1 MANPRQPQRQ
11 RRICSAARQLIQ
23 SFEGLELRSYP
34 DPGSGGAPWTCCWGH
49 TGPDVQPN
57 QTYTNSDCER
67 FFSSDLARF
76 EQGVEALLPGLPQ
89 HQFCALVS
97 WAFNVGLNAVQA
109 SSLRRRIQA
118 GEPPALV
125 IAQELPRWN
134 KGASGVLAGLNRRRA
149 AEVEHA
155 IRADAIST
163 AAEASEPPTATPAV
177 HETEAVPETASD
189 PAATT
194 TAAIALA
201 DFFSHYAALPH
212 QRQAIALLQ
221 HALQGHPVLEA
232 SHAWVQ
238 TYRSA
243 PSASADATTIQLS
256 VPYFPQH
263 DSDTAHG
270 DRMCFSSTN
279 AMLLESLRPGS
290 LTSARSGPHQQPDDL
305 YLRHLLNHHGDTTS
319 AAAQIQALRHW
330 GISARFRT
338 DGTPQHLI
346 AQLQRGIP
354 IPIGVLHK
362 GSWQQPTGG
371 GHWLL
376 IVGIDTT
383 TEQWIVHDPAGEMHV
398 RSGGYGPRSA
408 TAGRFIRY
416 SLEGLNAR
424 WLIEG
429 PASGWFIQADA

>member
-1 MANPRQPQRQ
+1 MANQPQRQ

-49 TGPDVQPN
+49 TGADVQPN

-67 FFSSDLARF
+67 LFSSDLARF

-97 WAFNVGLNAVQA
+97 WAFNVGLHAVQG

-155 IRADAIST
+155 ITAD
-163 AAEASEPPTATPAV
+163 PDTP
-177 HETEAVPETASD
+177 AVPETASD

-194 TAAIALA
+194 TAIALA

-279 AMLLESLRPGS
+279 AMLLEFLRPGS

-305 YLRHLLNHHGDTTS
+305 YLSHLLNHHGDTTS

-330 GISARFRT
+330 GINARFRT

-346 AQLQRGIP
+346 TQLQRGIP

-376 IVGIDTT
+376 IVGIDNTT
-383 TEQWIVHDPAGEMHV
+383 QQWIVHDPAGEMHV
-398 RSGGYGPRSA
+398 RSGGYAPRSA
-408 TAGRFIRY
+408 TAGRSIRY
-416 SLEGLNAR
+416 SFEGLNAR

>member
-1 MANPRQPQRQ
+1 MANQPQRQ

-49 TGPDVQPN
+49 TGADVQPN

-67 FFSSDLARF
+67 LFSSDLARF

-97 WAFNVGLNAVQA
+97 WAFNVGLHAVQG

-155 IRADAIST
+155 ITAD
-163 AAEASEPPTATPAV
+163 PDTP
-177 HETEAVPETASD
+177 AVPETASD

-194 TAAIALA
+194 TAIALA

-232 SHAWVQ
+232 SHSWVQ
-238 TYRSA
+238 TYRTPTTSEQA
-243 PSASADATTIQLS
+243 RAESQQQRSATTIQLS

-279 AMLLESLRPGS
+279 AMLLEFLRPGS

-305 YLRHLLNHHGDTTS
+305 YLSHLLNHHGDTTS

-330 GISARFRT
+330 GINARFRT

-346 AQLQRGIP
+346 TQLQRGIP

-376 IVGIDTT
+376 IVGIDNTT
-383 TEQWIVHDPAGEMHV
+383 QQWIVHDPAGEMHV
-398 RSGGYGPRSA
+398 RTPPQDVPSA
-408 TAGRFIRY
+408 TPLR
-416 SLEGLNAR
+416 
-424 WLIEG
+424 
-429 PASGWFIQADA
+429 ASTPVG

>member
-1 MANPRQPQRQ
+1 MANQPQRQ
-11 RRICSAARQLIQ
+11 RLICSAARQLIQ

-49 TGPDVQPN
+49 TGADVQPN

-67 FFSSDLARF
+67 LFSSDLARF

-97 WAFNVGLNAVQA
+97 WAFNVGLHAVQG

-155 IRADAIST
+155 ITAD
-163 AAEASEPPTATPAV
+163 PDTP
-177 HETEAVPETASD
+177 AVPETASD

-194 TAAIALA
+194 TAIALA

-290 LTSARSGPHQQPDDL
+290 LTSARSKPHQQPDDL

-319 AAAQIQALRHW
+319 ASAQIQALRHW

-383 TEQWIVHDPAGEMHV
+383 TQQWIVHDPAGEMHV
-398 RSGGYGPRSA
+398 RSGGYATRSA
-408 TAGRFIRY
+408 TAGRSIRY
-416 SLEGLNAR
+416 SFEGLNAR

>member
-11 RRICSAARQLIQ
+11 RRICPAARQLIQ

-57 QTYTNSDCER
+57 QTYTSSDCER
-67 FFSSDLARF
+67 LFSSDLARF

-97 WAFNVGLNAVQA
+97 WAFNVGLHAVQA
-109 SSLRRRIQA
+109 SSLRWRIQA
-118 GEPPALV
+118 GEPSALV
-125 IAQELPRWN
+125 IEQELPRWN

-155 IRADAIST
+155 ITADPDAPAISET
-163 AAEASEPPTATPAV
+163 A
-177 HETEAVPETASD
+177 AVPETASD

-194 TAAIALA
+194 TTAIALA

-238 TYRSA
+238 TYRTPTTPEQARAESQQER
-243 PSASADATTIQLS
+243 SATTIQLS

-416 SLEGLNAR
+416 SFEGLNAR